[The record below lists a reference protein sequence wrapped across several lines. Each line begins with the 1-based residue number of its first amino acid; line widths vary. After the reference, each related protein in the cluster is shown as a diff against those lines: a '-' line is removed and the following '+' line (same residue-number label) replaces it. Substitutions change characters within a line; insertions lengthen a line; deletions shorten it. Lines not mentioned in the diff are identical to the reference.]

1 MAETILLERRGRVAW
16 ITLNRPQALNALNEQ
31 VMREVTATLLELD
44 HDATI
49 GCSVLTGSTKAFAA
63 GADIR
68 EMQGQGFAEMFGTDW
83 IGGWEA
89 MTRVRKP
96 VIAAVAGYALG
107 GGCEVA
113 MMCDILL
120 AADTAK
126 FGQPEIKLGL
136 IPGMGATQRLTRIV
150 GKSRAME
157 LFLTGR
163 MMDAVEAERVGLA
176 ARVVPA
182 AELEAE
188 ALKMAEA
195 IAAMPLQAVL
205 MMKEAVNRSFE
216 LPLHEGLL
224 FERRLFQATFAT
236 EDRSEG
242 MTAFVEKRAPVW
254 KHR

>member
-1 MAETILLERRGRVAW
+1 MPDTILQERRGRVAW
-16 ITLNRPQALNALNEQ
+16 LTLNRPQALNALNEQ
-31 VMREVTATLLELD
+31 VMKDVTAALLELD
-44 HDATI
+44 RDDTV
-49 GCSVLTGSTKAFAA
+49 GCSVLTGSPRAFAA

-68 EMQGQGFAEMFGTDW
+68 EMQAQGFAEMFGTDW

-96 VIAAVAGYALG
+96 ILAAVAGYALG
-107 GGCEVA
+107 GGCELA
-113 MMCDILL
+113 MMCDIIL

-126 FGQPEIKLGL
+126 FGQPEIRLGV
-136 IPGMGATQRLTRIV
+136 IPGMGATQRLTRLL

-163 MMDAVEAERVGLA
+163 AMDAAEAERVGLA

-182 AELEAE
+182 AHLEAE
-188 ALKMAEA
+188 AMKMAET
-195 IAAMPLQAVL
+195 IATMPLQAVL

-224 FERRLFQATFAT
+224 FERRLFQAAFAT
-236 EDRSEG
+236 ADRSEG
-242 MTAFVEKRAPVW
+242 MTAFLEKRSPVW

>member
-1 MAETILLERRGRVAW
+1 
-16 ITLNRPQALNALNEQ
+16 
-31 VMREVTATLLELD
+31 
-44 HDATI
+44 
-49 GCSVLTGSTKAFAA
+49 VLTGSTKAFAA

-176 ARVVPA
+176 ARVVPV

-188 ALKMAEA
+188 AMKMAEA

-224 FERRLFQATFAT
+224 FERRLFQAAFAT

>member
-1 MAETILLERRGRVAW
+1 MAETIVLERRGRVAW

-31 VMREVTATLLELD
+31 VMLEVTATLLELD
-44 HDATI
+44 RDEAI
-49 GCSVLTGSTKAFAA
+49 GCSVLTGSAKAFAA

-68 EMQGQGFAEMFGTDW
+68 EMQPQSFAEMFGTDW
-83 IGGWEA
+83 IGGWDA

-113 MMCDILL
+113 MMCDIVL

-126 FGQPEIKLGL
+126 FGQPEIKLGV
-136 IPGMGATQRLTRIV
+136 IPGMGATQRLTRLI

-163 MMDAVEAERVGLA
+163 MMDAAEAERLGLA
-176 ARVVPA
+176 TRVVPA
-182 AELEAE
+182 GELEAE
-188 ALKMAEA
+188 TMKLAEA

-216 LPLHEGLL
+216 TPLHEGLL
-224 FERRLFQATFAT
+224 FERRLFQSAFAT
-236 EDRSEG
+236 EDRTEG